1 MNTDRDNRIVMTLDA
16 GGTNFIFSAIR
27 GNQEVVSPLWK
38 PSYPDDLDRC
48 LDTVIQGFDEVMQLL
63 PGPPSAISFAFPGPA
78 DYPGGIIG
86 KLPNLKAFSGGVPL
100 GPMLEDHFRIPVFIN
115 NDGNLFAYGEALA
128 GFLPDLN
135 RRLKEA
141 GGIKP
146 YTGLIG
152 FTLGTG
158 FGAGIVLENRM
169 LVGNSSCGAEIHNT
183 LNALNPAWNAEES
196 VSTRAIQRVY
206 RRESGESGSTSLM
219 PRDIYEIAHGLKAG
233 NREAALLAFREFGTG
248 LGYSVANTLALIDGI
263 VVLGGGIT
271 SAWDLFA
278 PHMFSAIKHPHED
291 PDGNQLPRLSYRVF
305 NLEDNSLFKEFATG
319 DIREIEVP
327 GSGRKVVYDDL
338 PRTGIGISKLGASRA
353 IALGAYAFAL
363 QQLEEKNQGKR
374 TKSDDV

>member
-1 MNTDRDNRIVMTLDA
+1 MNTDTDQRTVMTLDA

-27 GNQEVVSPLWK
+27 GNQEVVSPIWK
-38 PSYPDDLDRC
+38 PSYADDLERC
-48 LDTVIQGFDEVMQLL
+48 LGTVTSGFEEVMQHL
-63 PGPPSAISFAFPGPA
+63 PGKPSAISFAFPGPA
-78 DYPGGIIG
+78 DYPRGIIG
-86 KLPNLKAFSGGVPL
+86 NLPNFKAFTGGVPL
-100 GPMLEDHFRIPVFIN
+100 GPMLEEHFRIPVFIN

-141 GGIKP
+141 GGIKR
-146 YTGLIG
+146 YSSLIG

-183 LNALNPAWNAEES
+183 LNALHPEWNAEES

-206 RRESGESGSTSLM
+206 ARESGSEPDSSLM
-219 PRDIYEIAHGLKAG
+219 PKEIYEIAHGKRAG
-233 NREAALLAFREFGTG
+233 NREAAVEAFREFGEG
-248 LGYSVANTLALIDGI
+248 MGYSIANTLSLIDGI

-278 PHMFSAIKHPHED
+278 PHMFEAINRPYRDPAGHP
-291 PDGNQLPRLSYRVF
+291 LSRLSYRVY
-305 NLEDNSLFKEFATG
+305 NLEEESVFTEFAQG
-319 DIREIEVP
+319 QIREIEIP
-327 GSGRKVVYDDL
+327 GSQRKVVYDDL
-338 PRTGIGISKLGASRA
+338 PRTGIGISTLGASRA

-363 QQLEEKNQGKR
+363 QQLDE
-374 TKSDDV
+374 TKPGDRAKTNDV